1 MRIGE
6 YIKYKRQS
14 LGYSQNQFAER
25 LEISKQAVSKWENG
39 SAVPDIMTIPNIAF
53 ILKVKPEFLMK
64 IIWIGDTGEYVN
76 HFIFVNVK
84 EKKRISYAVK
94 IYEVDDFIYAKDI
107 YDNICTGQN
116 ESVMQILM
124 DYYTYDPNRIFTVT
138 LSESVYRVE
147 DGLPYKSLQI
157 ESFNLNSLIK
167 SWVKEKCK
175 EQ

>member
-14 LGYSQNQFAER
+14 LGYSQKQLAER

-39 SAVPDIMTIPNIAF
+39 SAIPDIMTIPDIAF
-53 ILKVKPEFLMK
+53 ILKAKPEFLMK

-147 DGLPYKSLQI
+147 DDLPYKSLQI
-157 ESFNLNSLIK
+157 ESFELNSLIK
-167 SWVKEKCK
+167 SHA
-175 EQ
+175 Q